1 MTPDIYFKSLSF
13 NPFSIHESSINSE
26 HDPES
31 NFDQDIFSLETNYCS
46 PNDFQN
52 NFPSFLK
59 DSFSVL
65 HLNVRSINKKFESFK

>member
-26 HDPES
+26 HDPEI
-31 NFDQDIFSLETNYCS
+31 NFYQDIFSLETNYCS